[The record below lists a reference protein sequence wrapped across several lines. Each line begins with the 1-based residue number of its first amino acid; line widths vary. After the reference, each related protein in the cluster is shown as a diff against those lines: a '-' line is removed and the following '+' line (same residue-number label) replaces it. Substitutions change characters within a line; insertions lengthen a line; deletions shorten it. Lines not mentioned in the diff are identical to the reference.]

1 MYLMLVDK
9 PVLYFDLDDFVVHIL
24 SPELVP
30 FSMRYAFKND
40 NTPKALM
47 YNISLIKN
55 YMSSRVLSLGR
66 ENAKQ
71 IYTMFCIPQLND
83 LETRVKICEKCK
95 GVSVQDS
102 YWIKED
108 NSPLTFKDV
117 NIRLKHFKE
126 IIEISLLG
134 YNPTITTNQI
144 CPELTTHGLFRKSW
158 VRQDNKLYLLKSDS
172 HSQNINTKM
181 EVLAS
186 KILKCFDN
194 KISCIEYTGRYRNT
208 KDGRLYVDKCENFVE
223 ERYSFVEA
231 WEVMNYCQ
239 CTGQSFESVLGFSKE
254 AASIG
259 VLDFILSNTDRH
271 SQNYGFLMDNITGKL
286 ICLAPLFDFNCAL
299 VADVFNRDA
308 SDTLSQM
315 FNDGRT
321 LRQIADYYLPYSRLT
336 LDYDKFN
343 KLKKNNKEFDYVFD
357 RVLERCK
364 YLMIV

>member
-1 MYLMLVDK
+1 
-9 PVLYFDLDDFVVHIL
+9 
-24 SPELVP
+24 
-30 FSMRYAFKND
+30 
-40 NTPKALM
+40 
-47 YNISLIKN
+47 
-55 YMSSRVLSLGR
+55 MS
-66 ENAKQ
+66 
-71 IYTMFCIPQLND
+71 
-83 LETRVKICEKCK
+83 
-95 GVSVQDS
+95 
-102 YWIKED
+102 
-108 NSPLTFKDV
+108 LTFKDV

-126 IIEISLLG
+126 IVEISLLG

-172 HSQNINTKM
+172 HSQNVNTRM

-186 KILKCFDN
+186 KILRCFDN
-194 KISCIEYTGRYRNT
+194 KISCVEYTGRYRNT
-208 KDGRLYVDKCENFVE
+208 KDGKLYVDKCENFVGE
-223 ERYSFVEA
+223 EYSFVEA

-286 ICLAPLFDFNCAL
+286 VCLAPLFDFNCAL
-299 VADVFNRDA
+299 VADAFNRDA

-321 LRQIADYYLPYSRLT
+321 LQQIAEYYLPFSRLI
-336 LDYDKFN
+336 LDIDKFN
-343 KLKKNNKEFDYVFD
+343 KLKRNNKEFDYVFD
-357 RVLERCK
+357 KVLERCR
-364 YLMIV
+364 YLRII